1 MNMSKIYH
9 KLLSSFS
16 MRISLYILSVATI
29 VFIVTF
35 AITLHYARHSVKDEA
50 IKHAMALVEKNS
62 LQIDYTL
69 ESIEDAVRNS
79 SWLVTENVDNPG
91 YMHKITEMLLLENPH
106 LYASS
111 IAFEPF
117 YYAEKGKY
125 WAPFAMRNGAKI
137 TNMCLGNDEYNY
149 HNMEWYQGAKQIGKP
164 NWSEPYFDK
173 GGGETIMTTYS
184 FPIFKDGK
192 LIAVFTADL
201 SLEQFDKKVKSIY
214 PNFESFMID
223 RNGTFIVHS
232 NVNAILR
239 ENIFENASKK
249 NMPKLTEIAQNM
261 TAGKVGLFEDDE
273 KYYFYAPIPST
284 KWSVAIACHPSVL
297 YSSIDHLSTIAFLIT
312 AIGLFLMTGLC
323 YYAIKKISHPLTA
336 FAKSAQEIASG
347 TFNAPLP
354 QIATHDEMKTLHD
367 SFASMQQSLVNHI
380 EQLRTTTA
388 NKERIDSEL
397 RIARNIQMDMIP
409 KDFPPFPNRNDI
421 ELYAILKPAKE
432 IGGDLYD
439 YFIKDEKLYFI
450 VGDVSG
456 KGVPASLIMAVTCRL
471 FRTIALQND
480 NPKVIA
486 TVLNKILSYNN
497 DSNMFCTAF
506 IGVLN
511 LQTEELHYCNAGH
524 NAPISISKQSCKL
537 DVIPNLPLGLFD
549 DFTFQEQCCKVEHG
563 SALLL
568 YTDGVTEAENRD
580 NKLYTDEHLI
590 AKLNNVSDKSAEE
603 IVKLITN
610 DVAVFSG
617 EAEQSDDI
625 TVLCI
630 KYNKPLTHTIVFK
643 NDINDIGKLPEFLE
657 KLAATTSI
665 SDEISFK
672 INLALE
678 EAIVNVMQYAYPEGT
693 KGVITLK
700 ATVSTTNIEFVLTDN
715 GQEFDPT
722 TIANTDTSLSAE
734 EREIG
739 GLGIYL
745 TRQIMDSVEYK
756 RIENQNILILKKT
769 I

>member
-1 MNMSKIYH
+1 M
-9 KLLSSFS
+9 
-16 MRISLYILSVATI
+16 
-29 VFIVTF
+29 
-35 AITLHYARHSVKDEA
+35 
-50 IKHAMALVEKNS
+50 
-62 LQIDYTL
+62 
-69 ESIEDAVRNS
+69 
-79 SWLVTENVDNPG
+79 
-91 YMHKITEMLLLENPH
+91 
-106 LYASS
+106 
-111 IAFEPF
+111 
-117 YYAEKGKY
+117 
-125 WAPFAMRNGAKI
+125 
-137 TNMCLGNDEYNY
+137 
-149 HNMEWYQGAKQIGKP
+149 
-164 NWSEPYFDK
+164 
-173 GGGETIMTTYS
+173 
-184 FPIFKDGK
+184 
-192 LIAVFTADL
+192 
-201 SLEQFDKKVKSIY
+201 
-214 PNFESFMID
+214 
-223 RNGTFIVHS
+223 
-232 NVNAILR
+232 
-239 ENIFENASKK
+239 
-249 NMPKLTEIAQNM
+249 
-261 TAGKVGLFEDDE
+261 
-273 KYYFYAPIPST
+273 
-284 KWSVAIACHPSVL
+284 
-297 YSSIDHLSTIAFLIT
+297 
-312 AIGLFLMTGLC
+312 
-323 YYAIKKISHPLTA
+323 TA
-336 FAKSAQEIASG
+336 FAKSAQEIAYG

-367 SFASMQQSLVNHI
+367 SFASMQQSLVNYI

-568 YTDGVTEAENRD
+568 YTDGITEAENRD

-630 KYNKPLTHTIVFK
+630 KYNKPLTHTIVFN

-722 TIANTDTSLSAE
+722 TIANADTSLSAE